1 MKKIIPFLVMFF
13 VLVTANVSFA
23 QNPPKAKVVIVN
35 MADSSATHVYGDR
48 FNAKIQEINV
58 FDYGKYSVNVLNNSL
73 TKSGIAVIEIEAP
86 FYYKTASLL
95 NFLGAPGKATKM
107 WLAEIQSK
115 YDADFLIVIK
125 HKFIPEEK
133 LSDRFLEKQ
142 QYGLA
147 TYLYA
152 PDVLSVFSFVGFYI
166 FSLKD
171 QKNIRINPNHDRHV
185 ILDIPLESPMT
196 SLELKVVP
204 QKYLDITGEQLKYIA
219 DTRNAEIERVILE
232 TINKL
237 K

>member
-1 MKKIIPFLVMFF
+1 MKKIIPFIALIF
-13 VLVTANVSFA
+13 LLITATGSFA

-48 FNAKIQEINV
+48 FNAKIQEVNV
-58 FDYGKYSVNVLNNSL
+58 FDYGKYSMLALNNNL
-73 TKSGIAVIEIEAP
+73 TKAGIEVIEIEAP
-86 FYYKTASLL
+86 FYYQTVSLL
-95 NFLGAPGKATKM
+95 NFLGAPGKTTKM
-107 WLAEIQSK
+107 WLYEIQSR

-133 LSDRFLEKQ
+133 LNDRFLEKQ

-152 PDVLSVFSFVGFYI
+152 PNVLSVFSFVGYYI

-171 QKNIRINPNHDRHV
+171 QKNIGINPNHDRYV

-196 SLELKVVP
+196 GLELKVVP
-204 QKYLDITGEQLKYIA
+204 QKYLDMTGEQLRYIA
-219 DTRNAEIERVILE
+219 DTRSAEIERVILE
-232 TINKL
+232 TISEL

>member
-1 MKKIIPFLVMFF
+1 MKKFLPFLVVFF
-13 VLVTANVSFA
+13 VFVNSSLLFA
-23 QNPPKAKVVIVN
+23 QNPPKAKVMIVN

-48 FNAKIQEINV
+48 FNAKIQEVNV
-58 FDYGKYSVNVLNNSL
+58 FDYGKYSVDEISRVLR
-73 TKSGIAVIEIEAP
+73 KSGCDVIALEAP
-86 FYYKTASLL
+86 IYYRSADLQ
-95 NFLGAPGKATKM
+95 NFIGQPSKIARM
-107 WLAEIQSK
+107 WLADIQSK

-125 HKFIPEEK
+125 HKFIPDEN

-152 PDVLSVFSFVGFYI
+152 PDVLSVFSFVGYYI

-171 QKNIRINPNHDRHV
+171 QKNVKINPNHDRHV

-196 SLELKVVP
+196 GLELKVVP
-204 QKYLDITGEQLKYIA
+204 QEYQDMAGEQLRYIA

-232 TINKL
+232 TISKL